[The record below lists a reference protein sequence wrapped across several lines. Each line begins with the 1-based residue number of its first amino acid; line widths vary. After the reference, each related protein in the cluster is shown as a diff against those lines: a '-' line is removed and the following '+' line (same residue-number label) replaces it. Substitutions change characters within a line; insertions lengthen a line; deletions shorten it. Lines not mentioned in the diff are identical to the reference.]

1 MHVVGFPMADV
12 GECKEMDGFLCPRV
26 GKILDIVLRSKIRG
40 GEIHKLEKD
49 FTGIFSWETIHPVEF
64 VLRDSPTP
72 RGNSSSFTILLI
84 SPGVDFGEFLAMEPA
99 HYRSFFALV
108 FLSMLG
114 GTS

>member
-49 FTGIFSWETIHPVEF
+49 FTGIFS
-64 VLRDSPTP
+64 
-72 RGNSSSFTILLI
+72 
-84 SPGVDFGEFLAMEPA
+84 
-99 HYRSFFALV
+99 
-108 FLSMLG
+108 
-114 GTS
+114 